1 MCSNC
6 QSPVEA
12 QGAQSPWS
20 VEVETGD
27 RFTLSVIDGE
37 VDAALLLRVAHLTF
51 LGLGKKGFK
60 VAGHV
65 KVTSI
70 RGRLAHV
77 ILMFVVLSHIFA

>member
-12 QGAQSPWS
+12 QSARSPWS

-27 RFTLSVIDGE
+27 RFTLSIIDGE

-51 LGLGKKGFK
+51 LGL
-60 VAGHV
+60 V
-65 KVTSI
+65 
-70 RGRLAHV
+70 
-77 ILMFVVLSHIFA
+77 